1 MARPWSWV
9 SYWREDREYCER
21 KQPPSGPGESLFSLI
36 QGFKY
41 MCMRFSYL
49 FLGDQRRLGQAST
62 YGQSCQSLCCLH
74 TQTEHIDERSVRPSR
89 EVIKLFFML
98 NSAEQEI
105 ILLINVK
112 MPTIVGILT
121 FISMI
126 NTTSERL
133 SKNLP
138 SFVGIIV
145 LMSC

>member
-1 MARPWSWV
+1 MFESVQQVARPWSWV

-74 TQTEHIDERSVRPSR
+74 TQTEHIDERSVRPSPEALVTSDWCITKSDVTGPVKQKKIR
-89 EVIKLFFML
+89 VKL
-98 NSAEQEI
+98 
-105 ILLINVK
+105 
-112 MPTIVGILT
+112 
-121 FISMI
+121 
-126 NTTSERL
+126 RL
-133 SKNLP
+133 FSYP
-138 SFVGIIV
+138 SV
-145 LMSC
+145 